1 MKKSIFLWLLFS
13 AVIVSAQEIPVA
25 ETEDSEIETADGAS
39 ADGPVTAGET
49 DGPVPLSE
57 AAEPAAE
64 AAEPAAEADGETPA
78 EPAVVSPSSGA
89 SETAADDDALVWDAG
104 TGDGEQSLPDAAAA
118 TVDVPILRRAEYAA
132 RKEWEAVS
140 EVVRPTEVRGKL
152 LLAVLTDIRV
162 KQIRIAEDSGL
173 GKTEKKIRLNFLRY
187 EKNSRLRAVLDKQQY
202 KLYREWEKSK
212 SESERRTGSPK

>member
-49 DGPVPLSE
+49 DGPVPLS
-57 AAEPAAE
+57 E